1 MDLLIVGREG
11 AGVPATAAEVTDP
24 VDARRVLA
32 GLPHGPHVVQL
43 VQRQAVA
50 ALVLAASLER
60 AAARA
65 AIGAAM
71 QRTRPR
77 GVILLGAELGREL
90 LGEGLALAGGIREL
104 HSKPIAAFGRAKA
117 PEIERIM
124 GELCQRAGI
133 PWAPPGTRAVAASAV
148 LRAEDAEAQ
157 AARLIEQGQFAQA
170 ADLLRGSEPLGPRGT
185 NMLGRALLQLGDRA
199 GARHAFERTLA
210 ADPGNSIAQR
220 SLAGLGVEA
229 PRPGA
234 ATAVA
239 SVGGGR
245 ASAGAAGARRP
256 PVVAEQVEVVVA
268 EEGRVTYRTRA
279 HTHAD
284 GCIGVPREVRAQLG
298 LSGSSRVK
306 VLVKDAAGQTIYSG
320 EQVIK
325 STDEITDPEHM
336 AWRIR
341 AGQPIEV
348 TLTRR

>member
-11 AGVPATAAEVTDP
+11 EGIPATAVEVTDP

-32 GLPHGPHVVQL
+32 PLPHGPHVVQL
-43 VQRQAVA
+43 VQRQAVT

-65 AIGAAM
+65 AIGVAM

-77 GVILLGAELGREL
+77 GVILLGAELGRDL

-104 HSKPIAAFGRAKA
+104 HSKPIAAFGRARA

-170 ADLLRGSEPLGPRGT
+170 AELLRGSEPLGPRGT

-229 PRPGA
+229 PPAGAGDGGAPGGSPGARQAGGRRMPGA
-234 ATAVA
+234 AE
-239 SVGGGR
+239 R
-245 ASAGAAGARRP
+245 F
-256 PVVAEQVEVVVA
+256 EVLAA
-268 EEGRVTYRTRA
+268 EEGRVTYTTRA

-298 LSGSSRVK
+298 LSGGNRVK